1 MRTIRRSRID
11 PFVMLLSFII
21 SLVAFFVFNAAFTL
35 LTGQGL
41 WEWFLT
47 LSFVRYSPLTYAA
60 SSLVVTAL
68 YFAAWYYALV
78 LFPRLKKY
86 RKK

>member
-1 MRTIRRSRID
+1 MRRSRID
-11 PFVMLLSFII
+11 PFVMLISFII
-21 SLVAFFVFNAAFTL
+21 GIVAFFVVDAAVTT

-47 LSFVRYSPLTYAA
+47 LHFVRYSPLTYAV

-68 YFAAWYYALV
+68 YFASWYYALV
-78 LFPRLKKY
+78 LLLRLKKY
-86 RKK
+86 REK